1 MLFCPFCANMLLTE
15 TSAVDGQLRFYC
27 QVRRPASGVVQL
39 ECNQRMHAH
48 VQTCAYVHNI
58 TAKISEKITFERK
71 QVDDVLGGDEAWA
84 NAPAT
89 EGATSLHAVS
99 LQWRNLQTCAIVQHA
114 ARSATA
120 TEPSTCR
127 CKSDPPTSR

>member
-27 QVRRPASGVVQL
+27 QVRRPLG
-39 ECNQRMHAH
+39 CNGNATNALHAP

-89 EGATSLHAVS
+89 EGVTSLHAVS
-99 LQWRNLQTCAIVQHA
+99 LGWRNLQTCAILQHA